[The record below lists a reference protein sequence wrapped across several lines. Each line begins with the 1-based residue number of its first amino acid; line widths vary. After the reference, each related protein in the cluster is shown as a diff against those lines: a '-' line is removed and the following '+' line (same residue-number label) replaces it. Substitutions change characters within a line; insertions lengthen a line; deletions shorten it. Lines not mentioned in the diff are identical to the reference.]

1 VAQQKKQ
8 TQKSATIDAIYQKYA
23 RSVVRTLASTDF
35 YEFFMD
41 TISRA
46 ENSIEFSN
54 LRQEK
59 IIDPIWVDKINASLQ
74 AFQNIASNPR
84 NIIKEEDIVVNVAH
98 AKRSGPDV
106 VRHLAQHGQYVNE
119 YDERTHDVKPNHL
132 MQKVRDDS
140 ADLYENRFVF
150 TVLESVHHFVRI
162 RYDALFEVIGD
173 EYGAKIKLTS
183 DLDSASE
190 EIHFDSFMH
199 IKQKQSILEADEEN
213 GDILG
218 LVAKLYRVLT
228 MFMNTPFAQKMSR
241 LPRVK
246 GTITKTN
253 VLKKNPDYKVIV
265 ALWEFLKSY
274 DDVGY
279 AINVTEQNPQI
290 TEQLQADLF
299 NNIMYQYIVLKNHM
313 DAESERRVGTP
324 TKQKKKTLKPKFIRE
339 IVEELTEDYD
349 LPDVEIRKVLI
360 EQLTKEQLMKEEEAE
375 RRRLVEEKQRLE
387 KEKKEQE
394 RLEKEAEKERL
405 RLEKEAEKERIARE
419 KEAQRERERV
429 EALRQQNL
437 DRRYATVIGKELD
450 KFNRALEDL
459 LEQRHNDLKKQKPA
473 VLSDYSDAVEQL
485 ELKKERQLARQ
496 RREELRIKQEREQRE
511 RAQREQ
517 ERLEAE
523 RLEKQIKE
531 DNAAFTD
538 VKALLSEFLQAL
550 SEQMAERDEY
560 NRVQAELVQQFES
573 RRNKKGRF

>member
-1 VAQQKKQ
+1 MAQQKNK
-8 TQKSATIDAIYQKYA
+8 KSTSIDAIYQKYA

-54 LRQEK
+54 VRQEK
-59 IIDPIWVDKINASLQ
+59 IIDPVWVDKINASLQ

-84 NIIKEEDIVVNVAH
+84 NTIKEEDIVVNVAH

-106 VRHLAQHGQYVNE
+106 VRHLAQHGQYVND
-119 YDERTHDVKPNHL
+119 YDYDTHEVKPNKL

-140 ADLYENRFVF
+140 ADLYENRFVY

-162 RYDALFEVIGD
+162 RYEALFNVIGD

-190 EIHFDSFMH
+190 EIHFDSFLH
-199 IKQKQSILEADEEN
+199 IKQKQSILDADEQK
-213 GDILG
+213 GDILA

-241 LPRVK
+241 LPRIK

-265 ALWEFLKSY
+265 DLWEFLKSY

-279 AINVTEQNPQI
+279 AISVTEQNPQI

-313 DAESERRVGTP
+313 DAESERQVPAP
-324 TKQKKKTLKPKFIRE
+324 TRQKKKTLKPKFIRE

-387 KEKKEQE
+387 KERKEKE
-394 RLEKEAEKERL
+394 RLEKEAQKERQ
-405 RLEKEAEKERIARE
+405 RLEKEAERERIERE
-419 KEAQRERERV
+419 KEAERERERA
-429 EALRQQNL
+429 ETLRQQNL
-437 DRRYATVIGKELD
+437 DRRYATVIGKELER
-450 KFNRALEDL
+450 FSRSLEDL
-459 LEQRHNDLKKQKPA
+459 IEQRRNELNRQKTA
-473 VLSDYSDAVEQL
+473 VISDYADAVEQL
-485 ELKKERQLARQ
+485 EIKKERQLARQ
-496 RREELRIKQEREQRE
+496 RREELRIIQEREQRE

-517 ERLEAE
+517 ERLEKE
-523 RLEKQIKE
+523 RIENQIKE
-531 DNAAFTD
+531 DNKSLAD
-538 VKALLSEFLQAL
+538 VRALLGEFLQSL
-550 SEQMAERDEY
+550 SQQMAEREEY
-560 NRVQAELVQQFES
+560 NRIQAELAVQFEN
-573 RRNKKGRF
+573 RRKKR